1 MNHDLILS
9 KTKMKQRMHE
19 LQALGETLTRLSE
32 AQLAQLALP
41 ETLREAVQEAK
52 RIRSFEALR
61 RQIQYIGRLM
71 RTVDD
76 TAIREQLAVWQGS
89 SARHTAW
96 LHTVERWR
104 LRLLESEDVAL
115 TEIKRMY
122 PAADTGRL
130 RALVRNAR
138 QERQAGKSPRAF
150 RGLFQELKRLIPE
163 PEVGKAPHAGD
174 RGD

>member
-1 MNHDLILS
+1 MDRDPTVS

-19 LQALGETLTRLSE
+19 LQALGEALTRLNE
-32 AQLAQLALP
+32 AQLAQLPLP
-41 ETLREAVQEAK
+41 DTLLEAVREAK

-71 RTVDD
+71 RTVDE
-76 TAIREQLAVWQGS
+76 APIRERLAAWQGS

-104 LRLLESEDVAL
+104 LRLIDNEDQAL
-115 TEIKRMY
+115 TELKRTY

-130 RALVRNAR
+130 RVLARNVRL
-138 QERQAGKSPRAF
+138 EREAGKPPRAS
-150 RGLFQELKRLIPE
+150 RSLFQELKQLIPE
-163 PEVGKAPHAGD
+163 PEASGVPLGGD

>member
-1 MNHDLILS
+1 MDQDLTVS

-19 LQALGETLTRLSE
+19 LQALGEALTRLSE
-32 AQLAQLALP
+32 AQLTQLALP
-41 ETLREAVQEAK
+41 ETLLEAVQEAR

-71 RTVDD
+71 RSVDEA
-76 TAIREQLAVWQGS
+76 AIRERLAVWQGS
-89 SARHTAW
+89 SVRHTAW

-104 LRLLESEDVAL
+104 LRLIENEDQAL

-130 RALVRNAR
+130 RTLARNVRL
-138 QERQAGKSPRAF
+138 EREAGKPPRAF
-150 RGLFQELKRLIPE
+150 RSLFQELKRLIPE
-163 PEVGKAPHAGD
+163 PEASGVPLASDKGD
-174 RGD
+174 